1 MDVDRL
7 SIDELAY
14 AAGLTRR
21 GIRFYVQQ
29 RLIPAPHG
37 VGRGKHYDATHLE
50 RLRRIRELQTAG
62 HSLEEI
68 RRILEGNDPRT
79 EVRGPREQVPRRAA
93 RAPIASAML
102 RAELWRHLRVMPGVE
117 LSFDAGRFN
126 PSVEQLVA
134 LRDAIAET
142 FRLGGDGAG
151 DGASDGDGD
160 DHGDENGDDENDS
173 NSIEETP

>member
-1 MDVDRL
+1 MDGERL
-7 SIDELAY
+7 SIDELAD

-37 VGRGKHYDATHLE
+37 VGRGKHYDTSHLA
-50 RLRRIRELQTAG
+50 RLRRIRELQNAG
-62 HSLEEI
+62 HSLEEV
-68 RRILEGNDPRT
+68 RRILEGQAPRT
-79 EVRGPREQVPRRAA
+79 EGRGPQEVPKRAA
-93 RAPIASAML
+93 RAPISSPML
-102 RAELWRHLRVMPGVE
+102 RAELWRHVRVMPGVE

-134 LRDAIAET
+134 LRDAIAEA
-142 FRLGGDGAG
+142 FRQGGEKDE
-151 DGASDGDGD
+151 D
-160 DHGDENGDDENDS
+160 DDNDNES

>member
-1 MDVDRL
+1 MDGDRL
-7 SIDELAY
+7 SIDELAD

-37 VGRGKHYDATHLE
+37 VGRGKHYDASHLE
-50 RLRRIRELQTAG
+50 RLRRIRELQAAG

-68 RRILEGNDPRT
+68 RRILEGNAPPT
-79 EVRGPREQVPRRAA
+79 EVTRPRQRARAA
-93 RAPIASAML
+93 TRAAPAAAL
-102 RAELWRHLRVMPGVE
+102 RAELWRRLRVMRGVE

-134 LRDAIAET
+134 LRDAIADA
-142 FRLGGDGAG
+142 FWQGD
-151 DGASDGDGD
+151 DGDGED
-160 DHGDENGDDENDS
+160 DGDD
-173 NSIEETP
+173 